1 MQQQTV
7 TVTNPSG
14 LHARPGKDFV
24 QLAKTFASEITVGKG
39 ENKYPGKSLLKLM
52 QAGISQN
59 DQITIFA
66 EGADEEKALAAMVDY
81 LKNLDD

>member
-7 TVTNPSG
+7 TVSNPSG

-24 QLAKTFASEITVGKG
+24 QLAKTFESEVSVTKDGKS
-39 ENKYPGKSLLKLM
+39 YPGKSLLKLM

-59 DQITIFA
+59 DQITIVT
-66 EGADEEKALAAMVDY
+66 EGSDEVAALEAMVNY